1 MTRPERIR
9 SSREDRG
16 WLSEVGHGSIDIV
29 VGQRGPST
37 YGTSG
42 YYTIASGAVP
52 FLNLPAPSARKLPR
66 HPVPVILLA
75 RLAVDHSAQGQK
87 LGESLL
93 DALGRSL
100 TLAEALGIHAVEVG
114 AIDQQ
119 AKAFYQKY
127 GFQPLLDAELHLYLP
142 VATIRDAC
150 DRPSGRS

>member
-1 MTRPERIR
+1 VR
-9 SSREDRG
+9 
-16 WLSEVGHGSIDIV
+16 
-29 VGQRGPST
+29 
-37 YGTSG
+37 G

-75 RLAVDHSAQGQK
+75 RLAVDHSAQGQT
-87 LGESLL
+87 LGESLLL

-100 TLAEALGIHAVEVG
+100 TLAEALGIHAVEVD

-142 VATIRDAC
+142 VATIRDAF